1 MPQVQ
6 YIDLSKIAHVRED
19 VIIVISVHFD
29 LSTLF
34 VVNRVWLLN
43 CPLNGG

>member
-6 YIDLSKIAHVRED
+6 YIDLSKIAHLIKH

-34 VVNRVWLLN
+34 VVNGV
-43 CPLNGG
+43 

>member
-1 MPQVQ
+1 MHQVQ
-6 YIDLSKIAHVRED
+6 YIDLNKIVHVMKD

-34 VVNRVWLLN
+34 VVNGV
-43 CPLNGG
+43 

>member
-6 YIDLSKIAHVRED
+6 NIDLSKIAHVMKD
-19 VIIVISVHFD
+19 VIIVISVHFN
-29 LSTLF
+29 LSILF
-34 VVNRVWLLN
+34 VVNRVWVLN

>member
-6 YIDLSKIAHVRED
+6 YIDLSKIAHVRKD
-19 VIIVISVHFD
+19 VIIAISVHFD

-34 VVNRVWLLN
+34 VVNRV
-43 CPLNGG
+43 

>member
-1 MPQVQ
+1 MQQVQ
-6 YIDLSKIAHVRED
+6 YIDLNKIAHVMKD

-34 VVNRVWLLN
+34 VVNGV
-43 CPLNGG
+43 

>member
-1 MPQVQ
+1 MHQVQ
-6 YIDLSKIAHVRED
+6 YIDLNKIAHVMKD

-34 VVNRVWLLN
+34 VVNGV
-43 CPLNGG
+43 